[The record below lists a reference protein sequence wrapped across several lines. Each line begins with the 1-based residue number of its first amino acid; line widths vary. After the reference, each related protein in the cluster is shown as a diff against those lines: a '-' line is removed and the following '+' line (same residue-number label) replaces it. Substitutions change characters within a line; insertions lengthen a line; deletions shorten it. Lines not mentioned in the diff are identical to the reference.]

1 MTRPP
6 DGVFGTAAALALVA
20 TTQVNAQ
27 GALPQG
33 EGRDIV
39 AVACTQC
46 HVLTP
51 ILGWPRGTDR
61 LAKARSQH
69 VLRGAQLSPSEAETV
84 IRYLAANF
92 GPGAAPPGKVAVALP
107 AGAGKELVE
116 TRCTLCHDLE
126 RVAVVKRPRQH
137 WPAIVANMVARGATA
152 TPSEAGT
159 IATYL
164 AAQFGATDQCR
175 RLKFLHHLQQARLG
189 PSIEKRH

>member
-1 MTRPP
+1 MTRL
-6 DGVFGTAAALALVA
+6 GVFGAAATLALIA

-33 EGRDIV
+33 EGRDLV

-46 HVLTP
+46 HALAP
-51 ILGWPRGTDR
+51 ILVGREGPAGWKR
-61 LAKARSQH
+61 H
-69 VLRGAQLSPSEAETV
+69 VHNMVLRGAQLSPSEADTV

-92 GPGAAPPGKVAVALP
+92 GPGAAQPAKVAVTLP

-137 WPAIVANMVARGATA
+137 WAAIVANMVARGATA
-152 TPSEAGT
+152 TPEEAGT

-164 AAQFGATDQCR
+164 ATQFGSD
-175 RLKFLHHLQQARLG
+175 
-189 PSIEKRH
+189 

>member
-1 MTRPP
+1 MARL
-6 DGVFGTAAALALVA
+6 GVLGAAAALAIAA

-33 EGRDIV
+33 EGRDLV

-46 HVLTP
+46 HALAP
-51 ILGWPRGTDR
+51 ILAGREGSAGWR
-61 LAKARSQH
+61 KH
-69 VLRGAQLSPSEAETV
+69 VHNMVLRGAQLSPTESETV
-84 IRYLAANF
+84 ICYLAANF
-92 GPGAAPPGKVAVALP
+92 GPGAAPPGKVAVTLP

-116 TRCTLCHDLE
+116 ARCTLCHDLE

-152 TPSEAGT
+152 TPEEAGT

-164 AAQFGATDQCR
+164 AAQFGSD
-175 RLKFLHHLQQARLG
+175 
-189 PSIEKRH
+189 

>member
-1 MTRPP
+1 MK
-6 DGVFGTAAALALVA
+6 GLEVFGAVAALTLFA

-46 HVLTP
+46 HALTP
-51 ILGWPRGTDR
+51 ILTGREGTAGWT
-61 LAKARSQH
+61 KH
-69 VLRGAQLSPSEAETV
+69 VHNMVLRGAQLSPSEAETV
-84 IRYLAANF
+84 IRYLTANF
-92 GPGAAPPGKVAVALP
+92 GPGAAPASKVAVTLP

-126 RVAVVKRPRQH
+126 RVAVVKRPRVH

-152 TPSEAGT
+152 TPEEAST

-164 AAQFGATDQCR
+164 AAQFGSD
-175 RLKFLHHLQQARLG
+175 
-189 PSIEKRH
+189 

>member
-1 MTRPP
+1 MTRL
-6 DGVFGTAAALALVA
+6 GVFGTAAALALLA
-20 TTQVNAQ
+20 TTQANAQ
-27 GALPQG
+27 GPLPQG
-33 EGRDIV
+33 EGRDLV

-46 HVLTP
+46 HALAH
-51 ILGWPRGTDR
+51 ILAGREGPAGWKR
-61 LAKARSQH
+61 H
-69 VLRGAQLSPSEAETV
+69 VHNMVLRGAQLSPTEAETV

-92 GPGAAPPGKVAVALP
+92 GPGAAPPGKVAVTLP

-152 TPSEAGT
+152 TPEEAGT

-164 AAQFGATDQCR
+164 AAQFGSD
-175 RLKFLHHLQQARLG
+175 
-189 PSIEKRH
+189 